1 MDKNED
7 LRAAAKEFAKKA
19 QKLSSTLEI
28 DTVGSAAYDDTY
40 PNNIDLAL
48 VNQNYF

>member
-1 MDKNED
+1 MKILEPQP
-7 LRAAAKEFAKKA
+7 RSFAKKA

-28 DTVGSAAYDDTY
+28 DTVGSVAYNDTY
-40 PNNIDLAL
+40 PNDIDLAL